1 MPPEDPNYA
10 CNLDRFL
17 EAITPKVTLEKLR
30 STSVKDFFGAFKQS
44 SVFGLKVEMLNEL
57 TLESELYTFV
67 PTLSSLVLSYNK
79 PCNEQK

>member
-1 MPPEDPNYA
+1 M
-10 CNLDRFL
+10 
-17 EAITPKVTLEKLR
+17 EAITPKVILDKLR
-30 STSVKDFFGAFKQS
+30 KTSVKEFFSAFKQS

-79 PCNEQK
+79 PHSEQR